1 MVVYFW
7 KNSDKIQDEIHKNSA
22 AAAATHATAANLAH
36 NTAAATAHKEFKCC
50 VEKKNQML

>member
-1 MVVYFW
+1 VVIYFW
-7 KNSDKIQDEIHKNSA
+7 KNSDKIQDEIHKNS